1 LEKDHFFTKV
11 ETNNGRLLYLF
22 MSFEGHQT
30 DDKTAFPVGTLT
42 LYKSDL
48 ATTPIYTAQCKEDR
62 HAITLIVNSMDCYN
76 REIEWNYAY
85 FKKIRLCFSLNQ
97 RKLKDVK
104 FDFKEGDE
112 LSPKVFN
119 CLHAIF
125 YSSGCISRCSSRL
138 TCWRS
143 PWGTSRRPLSM
154 TRRLRWLRT

>member
-1 LEKDHFFTKV
+1 MEKDHFFTKV

-42 LYKSDL
+42 LYKSEL

-112 LSPKVFN
+112 LSPKV
-119 CLHAIF
+119 
-125 YSSGCISRCSSRL
+125 
-138 TCWRS
+138 
-143 PWGTSRRPLSM
+143 
-154 TRRLRWLRT
+154 